1 MFKPIYGFGQFMLYS
16 ISIMKNLLLR
26 KAKDIK
32 GKAALEELR
41 RAHFV
46 IALLSAAFAFTLMF
60 VTIYPV
66 QLDTLLVSIA
76 TAFLLIIAA
85 VSISIAFAI
94 KR

>member
-1 MFKPIYGFGQFMLYS
+1 
-16 ISIMKNLLLR
+16 MKNMLFR

-32 GKAALEELR
+32 GKVALEELR

-46 IALLSAAFAFTLMF
+46 IALLSASFAFTLMF

-66 QLDTLLVSIA
+66 QLDTLLVSMA
-76 TAFLLIIAA
+76 TAFLIIISA
-85 VSISIAFAI
+85 VSISIAFAV

>member
-1 MFKPIYGFGQFMLYS
+1 
-16 ISIMKNLLLR
+16 MKNIFIR

-32 GKAALEELR
+32 GKVALLELR

-46 IALLSAAFAFTLMF
+46 IALLSASFAFTLMF
-60 VTIYPV
+60 ITIYPV
-66 QLDTLLVSIA
+66 QLDTMLVSIA

>member
-1 MFKPIYGFGQFMLYS
+1 
-16 ISIMKNLLLR
+16 MKNMLFR
-26 KAKDIK
+26 KTKDIK
-32 GKAALEELR
+32 GKVALQELR
-41 RAHFV
+41 QAHFV
-46 IALLSAAFAFTLMF
+46 IALLAASFAFTLMF

-85 VSISIAFAI
+85 VAISIAFAI